1 MNRKPVLT
9 TIVIILLLSI
19 TTSIFLVSNKK
30 VSLAISAPSYPSKIG
45 FEDYDKEEERYE
57 EINESYIDSVKDFS
71 IKSSSIVFKDS
82 NRDKNDLYSPISL
95 YMALAMVSETAD
107 GETRN
112 QIVSA
117 LQSNDI
123 DIIRSETGKLFRRL
137 YYHNEIGKLTIG
149 NSLWLNENVNFNNN
163 LLQDMAKNYY
173 AHSFSLDF
181 KDDKSPEKISKW
193 VSENTGGKLGNDKSS
208 FTLKPDDVMVL
219 INTIY
224 LYDQWIDEFK
234 TDLTEEDIFY
244 LADGSTV
251 NSDFMNMTHASQS
264 FVKGQSYTASGLS
277 LKNLSQMIF
286 ILPDEGIS
294 PYDLVSDE
302 EQFKNMF
309 NNISE
314 DNRSMGEVVF
324 KVPKFNFKS
333 DLELNDLIK
342 SLGIVD
348 IFDRENANFAPLSDT
363 KPLFISGVSQ
373 KANISI
379 DEKGVEATAYTD
391 IRYAGAAPP
400 DGRAEMIL
408 NRPFIF
414 ILTGSGNIPLFVG
427 IINNP
432 SVN

>member
-1 MNRKPVLT
+1 MNRTPSVYL
-9 TIVIILLLSI
+9 IAIILLISI
-19 TTSIFLVSNKK
+19 TTSIFLITNKK
-30 VSLAISAPSYPSKIG
+30 ESLAISAPSYPSKIG
-45 FEDYDKEEERYE
+45 FEDYDKTRERFE
-57 EINESYIDSVKDFS
+57 EINENYIDSLKDFS
-71 IKSSSIVFKDS
+71 IKSSSVVFKDS
-82 NRDKNDLYSPISL
+82 NRDKNNLYSPISL
-95 YMALAMVSETAD
+95 YMALAMVAETAE

-117 LQSNDI
+117 LESSDM

-137 YYHNEIGKLTIG
+137 YYHNEIGKLTLG
-149 NSLWLNENVNFNNN
+149 NSLWLNENVNFNDN

-173 AHSFSLDF
+173 AHSISLDF
-181 KDDKSPEKISKW
+181 KDDKSPKKISKW

-208 FTLKPDDVMVL
+208 FNLKPDDVMVL

-244 LADGSTV
+244 LADSSTV
-251 NSDFMNMTHASQS
+251 NRDFMNSTYGSHS
-264 FVKGQSYTASGLS
+264 FVKGEGYTASGLS

-309 NNISE
+309 SNISE
-314 DNRSMGEVVF
+314 GNRSMGEVVF

-342 SLGIVD
+342 SLGIED
-348 IFDRENANFAPLSDT
+348 IFDMRKADFTPLSDA

-373 KANISI
+373 KAIISI
-379 DEKGVEATAYTD
+379 DEKGVEATAYTA
-391 IRYAGAAPP
+391 IPYAGAAPP

-414 ILTGSGNIPLFVG
+414 ILTGSNNIPLFIG

-432 SVN
+432 NVN